1 MLPVYPHVGLIIGY
15 SGWGV
20 HRYPLHRALGF
31 ASNWCI
37 RLSLGRMLLL
47 KDWCACIWSMLKQ

>member
-20 HRYPLHRALGF
+20 HRFIDIPCTGHLDSPATGV
-31 ASNWCI
+31 S
-37 RLSLGRMLLL
+37 G
-47 KDWCACIWSMLKQ
+47 